1 MLKKFKVKTFG
12 CQMNV
17 YDSQKISDIFYKLG
31 YKNTFIDE
39 EADIYIINTCHIRNK
54 AKQKLYSELGKIYKI
69 KKNRFQNDQ
78 NTITVVAGCVAQA
91 EGEEIFK
98 RAPFVDIIVGSQSYQ
113 KLPNL
118 IKKIKNKNKEKNK
131 QFIELDFEP
140 KSKFDDLPKKKYIS
154 EVSSYLTIQEGCD
167 KFCKFCVVPYT
178 RGPEYSRTVEEIV
191 REAEFLIKNGTKEII
206 LLGQNVNAYHGLGFG
221 NKEFNLGKLIYVLA
235 KIKGLK
241 RIRYMTAHPKDMHE
255 DLYNAHRDLEKLMPF
270 LHLPIQSGSNKI
282 LKAMNRNYTVE
293 EYLKI
298 INKAKKTRKDI
309 VFSSDFIVGYPGES
323 KEDFQKTL
331 DLVDKVKY
339 VQSFSFIY
347 SPRPGTMAYNLKNNI
362 EENEKKRRLYILQNK
377 LKFYQEKFNKNFVK
391 KPLEV
396 LFNDSSNK
404 KKNQFVG
411 YSQYMQLVRLNNK
424 RDMQGRIENIKIK
437 KSFYKS
443 LEAISIT

>member
-1 MLKKFKVKTFG
+1 
-12 CQMNV
+12 MNV
-17 YDSQKISDIFYKLG
+17 YDSQKISEIFCNLG
-31 YKNTFIDE
+31 YKNTFIDQ
-39 EADIYIINTCHIRNK
+39 EADFYVINTCHIRNK
-54 AKQKLYSELGKIYKI
+54 AKEKLYSELGKIYKI
-69 KKNRFQNDQ
+69 KKNRYKKHK
-78 NTITVVAGCVAQA
+78 NTIIIVAGCVAQA

-131 QFIELDFEP
+131 QFIELEFEP

-270 LHLPIQSGSNKI
+270 LHLPIQSGSNKM

-298 INKAKKTRKDI
+298 IDKAKKTRKDI

-396 LFNDSSNK
+396 LFNNSSNK
-404 KKNQFVG
+404 KKDQSVG

>member
-1 MLKKFKVKTFG
+1 M
-12 CQMNV
+12 
-17 YDSQKISDIFYKLG
+17 
-31 YKNTFIDE
+31 
-39 EADIYIINTCHIRNK
+39 
-54 AKQKLYSELGKIYKI
+54 
-69 KKNRFQNDQ
+69 
-78 NTITVVAGCVAQA
+78 
-91 EGEEIFK
+91 
-98 RAPFVDIIVGSQSYQ
+98 
-113 KLPNL
+113 
-118 IKKIKNKNKEKNK
+118 
-131 QFIELDFEP
+131 
-140 KSKFDDLPKKKYIS
+140 
-154 EVSSYLTIQEGCD
+154 
-167 KFCKFCVVPYT
+167 PYT

-298 INKAKKTRKDI
+298 IDKAKKTRKDI
-309 VFSSDFIVGYPGES
+309 VFSSDFIVGYLGES

-377 LKFYQEKFNKNFVK
+377 LKFYQEKFNKNFIK

-404 KKNQFVG
+404 KNQSVG

>member
-1 MLKKFKVKTFG
+1 M
-12 CQMNV
+12 
-17 YDSQKISDIFYKLG
+17 
-31 YKNTFIDE
+31 
-39 EADIYIINTCHIRNK
+39 
-54 AKQKLYSELGKIYKI
+54 
-69 KKNRFQNDQ
+69 
-78 NTITVVAGCVAQA
+78 
-91 EGEEIFK
+91 
-98 RAPFVDIIVGSQSYQ
+98 
-113 KLPNL
+113 
-118 IKKIKNKNKEKNK
+118 
-131 QFIELDFEP
+131 
-140 KSKFDDLPKKKYIS
+140 
-154 EVSSYLTIQEGCD
+154 
-167 KFCKFCVVPYT
+167 PYT

-221 NKEFNLGKLIYVLA
+221 NKEFNLGKLIYILA

-377 LKFYQEKFNKNFVK
+377 LKFHQEKFNKNFIK

-404 KKNQFVG
+404 KNQSVG

-424 RDMQGRIENIKIK
+424 RDMQGRIENIKIT